1 MHSSTIA
8 NTQEHFCYK
17 IANSVFANVF
27 DVETDKELIEGLI
40 EHTGLTATEVAR
52 KAGLAVTTLT
62 RPLNKPVKHQLS
74 KATIDKLR
82 LAYPDFWSKEPD
94 FPEVDSKRAYL
105 PVEIMPSFAGMGGGG
120 TGEGDIEH
128 ALVPRTLVEDELRAK
143 PEDLLVIEAR
153 GTSMKPDFEH
163 GDQILIDKRDT
174 NTAQPG
180 AFALWDGDAYVVK
193 MVERLP
199 GGRLRVFSRD
209 KDLTPHEYEAEEVM
223 IMGRPVWFGRRL

>member
-17 IANSVFANVF
+17 IANSILANAF
-27 DVETDKELIEGLI
+27 DVETDKELIEGLV
-40 EHTGLTATEVAR
+40 EHTGLSATEVAR

-62 RPLNKPVKHQLS
+62 RPLNQPVKHKLS
-74 KATIDKLR
+74 KSTIDKLR
-82 LAYPDFWSKEPD
+82 LTYPDFWAEEPD
-94 FPEVDSKRAYL
+94 IPSVDPKRSYL

-128 ALVPRTLVEDELRAK
+128 ALVPRSLVEDELRAK
-143 PEDLLVIEAR
+143 PDDLLVIEAR
-153 GTSMKPDFEH
+153 GTSMRPDFEH

-209 KDLTPHEYEAEEVM
+209 KDLTSHEYEAEDVT